1 MSSGS
6 ETTLIHL
13 KIRPSSFDCTLC
25 DALAMADWTQQYFFL
40 ATIFPEASLFI
51 EDRTTIISVTLE
63 AVQLVLLFSGF
74 DGLSALPVV
83 LFSNKIISLATQM
96 DQSFT
101 LKLE

>member
-40 ATIFPEASLFI
+40 ATIFPEAPHFFI
-51 EDRTTIISVTLE
+51 MFFQRLIFILGPDE
-63 AVQLVLLFSGF
+63 
-74 DGLSALPVV
+74 
-83 LFSNKIISLATQM
+83 N
-96 DQSFT
+96 
-101 LKLE
+101 